1 MTTPDLTVLS
11 AVQETQTNANALG
24 LQWGLRPATVSNTT
38 TAGVIE
44 IVMDGD
50 KNIITALSL
59 IGAVAEES
67 RVWVLQIPPSGN
79 YIVGDGYLSGQ
90 VSSAV
95 DLTGVSTASTTY
107 VVTARSLGVVFVAP
121 ASGKVVAQLRSSIA
135 PAAGPASAW
144 MSVRIG
150 EDSSIGSGTQ
160 FQAASDNFGL
170 MLNVVGTADI
180 GTQFEITGLTPG
192 LTYNAQL
199 QHRTS
204 AGTSFWSR
212 REVIISPS

>member
-1 MTTPDLTVLS
+1 
-11 AVQETQTNANALG
+11 
-24 LQWGLRPATVSNTT
+24 
-38 TAGVIE
+38 
-44 IVMDGD
+44 
-50 KNIITALSL
+50 
-59 IGAVAEES
+59 
-67 RVWVLQIPPSGN
+67 
-79 YIVGDGYLSGQ
+79 
-90 VSSAV
+90 
-95 DLTGVSTASTTY
+95 
-107 VVTARSLGVVFVAP
+107 
-121 ASGKVVAQLRSSIA
+121 
-135 PAAGPASAW
+135 